1 MTSNER
7 ILQPFTLPNGTELK
21 NRLLMA
27 PMTTCTGY
35 FDGTVTSELVEYYRA
50 RAGSIGTI
58 IVECCFI
65 DDYGLAFPGAI
76 GIDNDEKIAGLAKI
90 AEAIKAE
97 GSKAILQIYHGGRMV
112 DPQLIGGRQPVAPSA
127 IAAPRDGAAM
137 PRALSGEEVEGM
149 IAKFGDGVRRAILA
163 GFDGVEI
170 HGANTYLIQQFYSP
184 NSNQRDDEWGGSR
197 DNRARFPLAVLDI
210 THKMARQY
218 ADDAFIIGY
227 RFSPEEMEV
236 PGIRFDDTMYL
247 LEKLAARGVDYLHF
261 SVGATLRPSI
271 VDTSDPTP
279 LIEKYCAMRSETLAQ
294 VPVMGVG
301 GVVNAADAE
310 QGLDHGYDLMAV
322 GRACIAYP
330 DWASRIAAGEEL
342 ELFIDSTQREAL
354 HIPEPLWRFSLVE
367 AMIRDMSMGD
377 AKFKPGMFVETVQ
390 DDANELVI
398 NVSLENDRIADIE
411 LAASPV
417 QSVEFTTSFEEIRE
431 RILTANTPHVDAI
444 SGATSQ
450 SEAVKKAVSKAM
462 LKSSK
467 ALAAEEGGNDAAP
480 KSYDVVVVGSGGA
493 GLAAAIQ
500 AHDEG
505 ASVLIV
511 EKMPTIGGNTIK
523 ASAGMNAAETR
534 FQRVKG
540 IQDSK
545 ELFYQE
551 TLKGGHN
558 KNNPQLLRRFVENA
572 PQAIEW
578 LADRGIMLND
588 ITTTG
593 GMSIDRTHRPRDGS
607 AVGGYLISG
616 LVRNITK
623 RGIDVLLDTSVEEI
637 LMRDDEVSGVRLIN
651 DEQEIIDVQTKSIIV
666 ATGGFS
672 ANSAM
677 VVKYRPDLE
686 GFVTTNHKGATG
698 SGIALLERIGAGTVD
713 MGEIQIH
720 PTVEQQTS
728 YLISESIRGGGAGNI
743 DARQVAFVVY
753 QFVDLGYHNAV
764 VEGGGFDQR
773 RGIFGTWPGVQVAFT
788 VRFIASDQ
796 RDVWRQIDVQAGVEF
811 NIGMDGAD
819 FEQAI
824 FQQLRDAQALRAGE
838 REIQFTGNAFFKQ
851 VQMLAAPDAW
861 HNHMQVVDFL
871 RINLGEHAGEEISLL
886 LVVTFQYYPVARGEQ
901 IFQYADQLVSGDDFA
916 GNLRFGQPP
925 LFFRPATVPDPSRRL
940 FSIHC

>member
-7 ILQPFTLPNGTELK
+7 ILSPFTLPNGTELK

-35 FDGTVTSELVEYYRA
+35 FDGTVTSELVEYYRV

-65 DDYGLAFPGAI
+65 DDLGLAFPGAI
-76 GIDNDEKIAGLAKI
+76 GIDNDEKIAGLANI
-90 AEAIKAE
+90 AAAIKAE

-112 DPQLIGGRQPVAPSA
+112 DPKLIGGRTPVGPSA
-127 IAAPRDGAAM
+127 VAAPRDGAAT
-137 PRALSGEEVEGM
+137 PVALTTEEVAGM
-149 IAKFGDGVRRAILA
+149 VTKFGDGVRRAIQA

-197 DNRARFPLAVLDI
+197 DNRAKFPLAVLDI
-210 THKMARQY
+210 THKMVRQY
-218 ADDAFIIGY
+218 ADDSFIIGY

-247 LEKLAARGVDYLHF
+247 LEKLAARGLDYLHF
-261 SVGATLRPSI
+261 SLGASLRPSI
-271 VDTSDPTP
+271 VDTQDPTP
-279 LIEKYCAMRSETLAQ
+279 LIEKFCSLRSDALAQ
-294 VPVMGVG
+294 IPVMGVG
-301 GVVNAADAE
+301 GVVNAKDAE
-310 QGLDHGYDLMAV
+310 EGIDHGYDLIAV
-322 GRACIAYP
+322 GRATIAYP
-330 DWASRIAAGEEL
+330 DWTDRIANGEEL

-354 HIPEPLWRFSLVE
+354 NIPEPLWRFSLVE

-377 AKFKPGMFVETVQ
+377 AKFKPGVFCETVN
-390 DDANELVI
+390 DDASELVI
-398 NVSLENDRIADIE
+398 NVSLDSDSIADIE
-411 LAASPV
+411 LVSGPS
-417 QSVEFTTSFEEIRE
+417 QVEFITSFEEIKT
-431 RILTANTPHVDAI
+431 RILDANTPHVDAI

-462 LKSSK
+462 LKSTK
-467 ALAAEEGGNDAAP
+467 ARVAEEGGDEQAP
-480 KSYDVVVVGSGGA
+480 KNYDVVVVGSGGA

-505 ASVLIV
+505 ARVLIV

-545 ELFYQE
+545 ELFYAE
-551 TLKGGHN
+551 TLKGGGN
-558 KNNPQLLRRFVENA
+558 KNNPELLRRFVENA
-572 PQAIEW
+572 PEAIEW
-578 LADRGIMLND
+578 LARRGIMLND

-623 RGIDVLLDTSVEEI
+623 RGIDVMLDTSVDDI
-637 LMRDDEVSGVRLIN
+637 LFVEGEVSGVRLLN
-651 DEQEIIDVQTKSIIV
+651 DENETLTVQTKSVVV

-698 SGIALLERIGAGTVD
+698 GGIALLERIGAGTVD

-720 PTVEQQTS
+720 PTVEQKTS
-728 YLISESIRGGGAGNI
+728 YLISESIRGGGAILVNQQGSRFYNEMSTRDKVSAAIIALPEHFAYIVFDEHVRAKNKAADEYIAKGLVVSASSPRELAAKLGMDEHAFLATLERYNGFVEKQHDDDFGRTTALRAPINEGPFHAIQIAPGVHHTMGGVTINTQTEVLNAEHQVIPGAYAAGEVVGGIHGGNRI
-743 DARQVAFVVY
+743 
-753 QFVDLGYHNAV
+753 GGNAV
-764 VEGGGFDQR
+764 ADII
-773 RGIFGTWPGVQVAFT
+773 IFGTLAGHQAA
-788 VRFIASDQ
+788 VR
-796 RDVWRQIDVQAGVEF
+796 
-811 NIGMDGAD
+811 
-819 FEQAI
+819 
-824 FQQLRDAQALRAGE
+824 
-838 REIQFTGNAFFKQ
+838 
-851 VQMLAAPDAW
+851 
-861 HNHMQVVDFL
+861 
-871 RINLGEHAGEEISLL
+871 
-886 LVVTFQYYPVARGEQ
+886 ARG
-901 IFQYADQLVSGDDFA
+901 
-916 GNLRFGQPP
+916 
-925 LFFRPATVPDPSRRL
+925 
-940 FSIHC
+940 

>member
-7 ILQPFTLPNGTELK
+7 ILSPFTLPNGVELK

-35 FDGTVTSELVEYYRA
+35 YDGTVTSELVEYYRV

-58 IVECCFI
+58 IVECCFV
-65 DDYGLAFPGAI
+65 DDLGLAFPGAI
-76 GIDNDEKIAGLAKI
+76 GIDNDEKVAGLAKI

-112 DPQLIGGRQPVAPSA
+112 EPKLIGGRTPIAPSA
-127 IAAPRDGAAM
+127 IAAPRDGAATPVAM
-137 PRALSGEEVEGM
+137 TTAEVEAM
-149 IAKFGDGVRRAILA
+149 VVKFGEAVRRAIQA

-170 HGANTYLIQQFYSP
+170 HGANTYLIQQFFSP

-197 DNRARFPLAVLDI
+197 DNRAKFPLAVLDI

-227 RFSPEEMEV
+227 RFSPEELEV

-261 SVGATLRPSI
+261 SVGAALRPSI
-271 VDTSDPTP
+271 NDTSDPTP
-279 LIEKYCAMRSETLAQ
+279 LIDKYCAMRSEVLAQ

-301 GVVNAADAE
+301 GVVNVADAE
-310 QGLDHGYDLMAV
+310 QGLDHGYDLIAV

-330 DWASRIAAGEEL
+330 DWAARIANGEKL
-342 ELFIDSTQREAL
+342 ELFIDSTEREAL
-354 HIPEPLWRFSLVE
+354 NIPEPLWRFSLVE
-367 AMIRDMSMGD
+367 AMIRDMSMGE
-377 AKFKPGMFVETVQ
+377 AKFKPGLFVETVQ
-390 DDANELVI
+390 DDTSEMVV
-398 NVSLENDRIADIE
+398 NVSLETDRIAGIE
-411 LAASPV
+411 LASAP
-417 QSVEFTTSFEEIRE
+417 QNVEFTSSFEEIRD
-431 RILTANTPHVDAI
+431 RILDANSPHVDAI

-467 ALAAEEGGNDAAP
+467 ARVAEEGGDVTAVKN
-480 KSYDVVVVGSGGA
+480 YDVVVVGSGGA

-534 FQRVKG
+534 FQRVNG

-545 ELFYQE
+545 ELFFAE
-551 TLKGGHN
+551 TLKGGGN
-558 KNNPQLLRRFVENA
+558 KNNPELLRRFVENA
-572 PQAIEW
+572 PEAIEW
-578 LADRGIMLND
+578 LARRGIMLND

-616 LVRNITK
+616 LVRNVTK
-623 RGIDVLLDTSVEEI
+623 RGIDVMLETSVEEI
-637 LMRDDEVSGVRLIN
+637 LFAEGEVRGVRLLN
-651 DEQEIIDVQTKSIIV
+651 DEQETLTVQAKSVIV

-677 VVKYRPDLE
+677 VVKYRPDLD

-698 SGIALLERIGAGTVD
+698 GGIALLERLGAGTVD

-720 PTVEQQTS
+720 PTVEQKTS
-728 YLISESIRGGGAGNI
+728 YLVSESIRGGGAILVSQQGKRFYNEMSTRDKVSAAIIALPEHYAYIVFDEHVRAKNKAADEYIAKGLVTSASSPRQLADKLGI
-743 DARQVAFVVY
+743 DYHAFLATLERY
-753 QFVDLGYHNAV
+753 NGFVEKQHD
-764 VEGGGFDQR
+764 ED
-773 RGIFGTWPGVQVAFT
+773 FGRTT
-788 VRFIASDQ
+788 
-796 RDVWRQIDVQAGVEF
+796 
-811 NIGMDGAD
+811 
-819 FEQAI
+819 
-824 FQQLRDAQALRAGE
+824 ALRAPINEGPFHAIQIAPGVHHTMGGVTINTETEVLNAVHQVIPGAYAAGE
-838 REIQFTGNAFFKQ
+838 VVGGIHGANRIGGNAVADLIIFGSLAGHQAAVRAKQ
-851 VQMLAAPDAW
+851 
-861 HNHMQVVDFL
+861 
-871 RINLGEHAGEEISLL
+871 
-886 LVVTFQYYPVARGEQ
+886 
-901 IFQYADQLVSGDDFA
+901 
-916 GNLRFGQPP
+916 
-925 LFFRPATVPDPSRRL
+925 
-940 FSIHC
+940 